1 MEKDFWLKAWEEGR
15 TRFHNQQAN
24 PDLVQYFP
32 LFKDLITE
40 AFVPLCGKSL
50 DMHFL
55 HQAGLEVTGVELSP
69 LAIEQFKQNTIE
81 SGLKWIET
89 DLSQHQLSQAE
100 SLNLYCGDLFEL
112 PAEVLESVDFIYDR
126 AAIVALP
133 LELRLKYAQWI
144 KDVFKQP
151 HQILLISFEYDQS
164 LCDGPPFSVTEAE
177 IRQLFSDSY
186 SIELLD
192 RRSVEDINPKFVEA
206 NVTKFERT
214 VYHLKYKAI

>member
-15 TRFHNQQAN
+15 TRFHNQQPN
-24 PDLVQYFP
+24 TDLLQYFP
-32 LFKDLITE
+32 LFKSQVTE
-40 AFVPLCGKSL
+40 AFVPLCGKSI

-69 LAIEQFKQNTIE
+69 LAVEQFKHDSKE
-81 SGLKWIET
+81 LGLEWTET
-89 DLSQHQLSQAE
+89 ELSQHVLSQTE

-133 LELRLKYAQWI
+133 PELRLKYATWI
-144 KDVFKQP
+144 KETFKQP
-151 HQILLISFEYDQS
+151 HQILLISFEYDQV
-164 LCDGPPFSVTEAE
+164 LCEGPPFSVTEAE

-186 SIELLD
+186 TIELLD
-192 RRSVEDINPKFVEA
+192 RRAVDDINPKFVEA

-214 VYHLKYKAI
+214 VYQLKYKAI